1 MFMSADAQ
9 TSAPTAPSQIG
20 RVLSSVRKLI
30 DYGRQLAATVQQFAA
45 TPGFRVFAKPF
56 GTADVAAILARITAG
71 LRRAAALEALLCRRA
86 ERGEDLAPALFG
98 AHALGA
104 PRAPRQV
111 GPPRTPPQPSPAEDP
126 RLARLPTVQEIAA
139 EVRRRPVGAVIVD
152 ICRDLGITPG
162 RLDRAFWDELGRMII
177 LHGGN
182 FVRFLKDLDRWLFPP
197 PSSVHASRAV
207 PASSEAFPALATGPP

>member
-1 MFMSADAQ
+1 MSADAQ
-9 TSAPTAPSQIG
+9 TSAPTAPSQNRPRPQHRPQADRLRQG
-20 RVLSSVRKLI
+20 SSPPPCSECGPPTRTFTPSPSAP
-30 DYGRQLAATVQQFAA
+30 RNPRPSSPASPPACAAPRPSKHAVQ
-45 TPGFRVFAKPF
+45 PCR
-56 GTADVAAILARITAG
+56 AR
-71 LRRAAALEALLCRRA
+71 
-86 ERGEDLAPALFG
+86 RGPRTSAPCG
-98 AHALGA
+98 APHRA
-104 PRAPRQV
+104 PRAPAPV
-111 GPPRTPPQPSPAEDP
+111 APPRSPTPPSARRGPAP
-126 RLARLPTVQEIAA
+126 RPPAHRQEIAA